1 MTPPLWV
8 WVPSIAPS
16 GMHFYQGELFKEW
29 QGDLLVGALRGQALL
44 RLRLAGDKIISE
56 ERLLTSGVTVDT
68 TTGRV
73 TISPA
78 PTHPADVITAG
89 FEFDIPVRFDADLS
103 IGQSGPDTRVLESV
117 ELVELLA
124 P

>member
-8 WVPSIAPS
+8 WVPSIPPS

-56 ERLLTSGVTVDT
+56 ERLLTDLGERIRTIREGADGALYLLTDSGK
-68 TTGRV
+68 GR
-73 TISPA
+73 
-78 PTHPADVITAG
+78 
-89 FEFDIPVRFDADLS
+89 
-103 IGQSGPDTRVLESV
+103 
-117 ELVELLA
+117 LLKLT

>member
-1 MTPPLWV
+1 MIYKPV
-8 WVPSIAPS
+8 S
-16 GMHFYQGELFKEW
+16 GTTIVAKNGT
-29 QGDLLVGALRGQALL
+29 
-44 RLRLAGDKIISE
+44 
-56 ERLLTSGVTVDT
+56 LLTSGVTVDT